1 MRVSAKEVE
10 QELGKQLHRTPS
22 DLERLTIAGWR
33 ISVDCGPCVQLVQ
46 DTYEPTD
53 STETFYPS
61 DLGGPFEHVR
71 YVSKHHFDATATA
84 LLRLAVASALDET
97 RQRRPVPCIQIDP
110 GERITE

>member
-1 MRVSAKEVE
+1 MNDET
-10 QELGKQLHRTPS
+10 KQLGAALARTQS

-33 ISVDCGPCVQLVQ
+33 VSVDCGPCVQLVQ

-53 STETFYPS
+53 STKTFYPS

-71 YVSKHHFDATATA
+71 YVHEQHFQAVATA

-110 GERITE
+110 DTGERISE